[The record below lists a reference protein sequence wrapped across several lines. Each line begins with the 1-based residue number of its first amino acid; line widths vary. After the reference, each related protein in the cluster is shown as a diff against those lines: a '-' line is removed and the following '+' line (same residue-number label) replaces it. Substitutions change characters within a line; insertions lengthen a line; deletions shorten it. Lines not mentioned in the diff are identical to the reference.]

1 MLDTNDILAE
11 IGEINLSVINLKAKP
26 GNKIELNKIKDC
38 LNKIF
43 PDSKCVDVI
52 YTVNTDKMFFG
63 IVTLPILSPNEILNI
78 MTSDEDSKIATYKV
92 ELDSKLFC
100 ETIDLSVDE
109 ITALIVHEVA
119 RLVND
124 YYPINNARYLIDKA
138 VLDYGITL
146 KMSEYV
152 PYIEIIGYGIK
163 EAARRSVSIFEN
175 NYLVPYYLDETYEL
189 TDSLRRAITKLDNKG
204 NLWDT
209 EVDNKSII
217 VKWVVRL
224 YTDILKYRIMSLHTL
239 EKGIQLTGSVLV
251 VNEMKNMIKK
261 LRRIDDYSLMQEAS
275 SIINF
280 FNDSKKANLSALDRF
295 KANGIKNYYD
305 DFYEIQFE
313 VNNMDNDRGTAVALL
328 HKINSRMSVIDDYIS
343 TEPELNL
350 QTKKRLA
357 DLYYKY
363 DELRGNIASQK
374 LKSPQTL
381 LINIDRE
388 SYLNGNYNKKVLS

>member
-124 YYPINNARYLIDKA
+124 YYPINNARYLIDKV

-189 TDSLRRAITKLDNKG
+189 TDSLRRAITKLENKG

-217 VKWVVRL
+217 VKWVVRV

-381 LINIDRE
+381 LINID
-388 SYLNGNYNKKVLS
+388 

>member
-189 TDSLRRAITKLDNKG
+189 TDSLRRAITKLENKG

-217 VKWVVRL
+217 VKWVVRV

-381 LINIDRE
+381 LINID
-388 SYLNGNYNKKVLS
+388 

>member
-189 TDSLRRAITKLDNKG
+189 TDSLRRAITKLENKG

-239 EKGIQLTGSVLV
+239 EKGIELTGSTLV
-251 VNEMKNMIKK
+251 VNEMKNMVKK

-381 LINIDRE
+381 LINID
-388 SYLNGNYNKKVLS
+388 

>member
-100 ETIDLSVDE
+100 DTIDLSVDE

-189 TDSLRRAITKLDNKG
+189 TDSLRRAITKLENKG

-217 VKWVVRL
+217 IKWVVRL

-239 EKGIQLTGSVLV
+239 EKGIELTGSVLI
-251 VNEMKNMIKK
+251 VNELKNIVKK
-261 LRRIDDYSLMQEAS
+261 LHRIDDYSLMQEAS
-275 SIINF
+275 NIINF
-280 FNDSKKANLSALDRF
+280 FNSTKNATLNALDRF

-305 DFYEIQFE
+305 DYYEIKFE
-313 VNNMDNDRGTAVALL
+313 YNNMDNDRGTAVALL

-343 TEPELNL
+343 TERVDT
-350 QTKKRLA
+350 QTKKRLTE
-357 DLYYKY
+357 LYYKY
-363 DELRGNIASQK
+363 DELRKNIAATK
-374 LKSPQTL
+374 LRPPQTL
-381 LINIDRE
+381 LINID
-388 SYLNGNYNKKVLS
+388 

>member
-26 GNKIELNKIKDC
+26 GNKVELNKIKDC

-100 ETIDLSVDE
+100 DTIDLSVDE

-189 TDSLRRAITKLDNKG
+189 TDSLRRAITKLENKG

-239 EKGIQLTGSVLV
+239 EKGIELTGSVLV
-251 VNEMKNMIKK
+251 VNEMKNMVKK

-381 LINIDRE
+381 LINID
-388 SYLNGNYNKKVLS
+388 

>member
-100 ETIDLSVDE
+100 ETIDLSIDE
-109 ITALIVHEVA
+109 ITALIVHEAA

-163 EAARRSVSIFEN
+163 EAARRSVSIFEY

-189 TDSLRRAITKLDNKG
+189 TDSLRRAITKLENKG

-217 VKWVVRL
+217 IKWVVRL

-381 LINIDRE
+381 LINID
-388 SYLNGNYNKKVLS
+388 

>member
-1 MLDTNDILAE
+1 MLDTNGILAK
-11 IGEINLSVINLKAKP
+11 IGEINLSVVNLKAKP
-26 GNKIELNKIKDC
+26 GDKIELNKIKEC

-78 MTSDEDSKIATYKV
+78 MTSDEDSKITTYKV
-92 ELDSKLFC
+92 ELDSKLFSDM
-100 ETIDLSVDE
+100 IDLSLDE

-124 YYPINNARYLIDKA
+124 YYPINNARYLIDKT

-189 TDSLRRAITKLDNKG
+189 TDSLRRAITKLENKG

-224 YTDILKYRIMSLHTL
+224 YTDILKYRIMALHTL
-239 EKGIQLTGSVLV
+239 EKGIELTGSVLI
-251 VNEMKNMIKK
+251 VNEMKNIVKK
-261 LRRIDDYSLMQEAS
+261 LHRIDDYSLMQEAS
-275 SIINF
+275 NIINF
-280 FNDSKKANLSALDRF
+280 FNSTKNATLSALDRF

-305 DFYEIQFE
+305 DYYEIKFE
-313 VNNMDNDRGTAVALL
+313 YNNMDNDRGTAIALL
-328 HKINSRMSVIDDYIS
+328 HKINSRMSIIDDYIS
-343 TEPELNL
+343 TERVDP
-350 QTKKRLA
+350 QAKKRLTE
-357 DLYYKY
+357 LYYKY
-363 DELRGNIASQK
+363 DELRKDIATTK
-374 LKSPQTL
+374 LRPPQTL
-381 LINIDRE
+381 LI
-388 SYLNGNYNKKVLS
+388 KVD

>member
-189 TDSLRRAITKLDNKG
+189 TDSLRRAITKLENKG

-217 VKWVVRL
+217 IKWVVRL

-239 EKGIQLTGSVLV
+239 EKGIELTGSVLI
-251 VNEMKNMIKK
+251 VNEMKNIVKK

-381 LINIDRE
+381 LINID
-388 SYLNGNYNKKVLS
+388 

>member
-189 TDSLRRAITKLDNKG
+189 TDSLRRAITKLENKG

-217 VKWVVRL
+217 IKWVVRL

-239 EKGIQLTGSVLV
+239 EKGIKLTGSVLV
-251 VNEMKNMIKK
+251 VNEMKNMVKK
-261 LRRIDDYSLMQEAS
+261 LHRIDDYSLMQEAS

-381 LINIDRE
+381 LINID
-388 SYLNGNYNKKVLS
+388 

>member
-189 TDSLRRAITKLDNKG
+189 TDSLRRAITKLENKG

-239 EKGIQLTGSVLV
+239 EKGIELTGSVLI
-251 VNEMKNMIKK
+251 VNEMKNIVKK

-275 SIINF
+275 NIINF
-280 FNDSKKANLSALDRF
+280 FNSTKNATLNALDRF

-381 LINIDRE
+381 LINID
-388 SYLNGNYNKKVLS
+388 

>member
-189 TDSLRRAITKLDNKG
+189 TDSLRRAITKLENKG

-239 EKGIQLTGSVLV
+239 EKGIELTGSVLI
-251 VNEMKNMIKK
+251 VNEMKNIVKK

-275 SIINF
+275 NIINF
-280 FNDSKKANLSALDRF
+280 FNSTKNATLNALDRF

-305 DFYEIQFE
+305 DYYEIKFE
-313 VNNMDNDRGTAVALL
+313 YNNMDNDRGTAVALL

-343 TEPELNL
+343 TERVDT
-350 QTKKRLA
+350 QTKKRLTE
-357 DLYYKY
+357 LYYKY
-363 DELRGNIASQK
+363 DELRKNIAATK
-374 LKSPQTL
+374 LRPPQTL
-381 LINIDRE
+381 LINID
-388 SYLNGNYNKKVLS
+388 

>member
-26 GNKIELNKIKDC
+26 GDKIELNKIKDC

-100 ETIDLSVDE
+100 DTIDLSVDE

-189 TDSLRRAITKLDNKG
+189 TDSLRRAITKLENKG

-251 VNEMKNMIKK
+251 VNEMKNMVKK

-381 LINIDRE
+381 LINID
-388 SYLNGNYNKKVLS
+388 

>member
-92 ELDSKLFC
+92 ELDSKLLC

-189 TDSLRRAITKLDNKG
+189 TDSLRRAITKLENKG

-239 EKGIQLTGSVLV
+239 EKGIELTGSVLI
-251 VNEMKNMIKK
+251 VNEMKNIVKK

-381 LINIDRE
+381 LINID
-388 SYLNGNYNKKVLS
+388 

>member
-163 EAARRSVSIFEN
+163 EAARRSVSIFKN
-175 NYLVPYYLDETYEL
+175 NYLFPYYLDETYEL
-189 TDSLRRAITKLDNKG
+189 TDSLRRAITKLENKG

-217 VKWVVRL
+217 IKWVVRL

-381 LINIDRE
+381 LINID
-388 SYLNGNYNKKVLS
+388 

>member
-189 TDSLRRAITKLDNKG
+189 TDSLRRAITKLENKG

-239 EKGIQLTGSVLV
+239 EKGIELTGSVLV
-251 VNEMKNMIKK
+251 VNEMKNMVKK

-381 LINIDRE
+381 LINID
-388 SYLNGNYNKKVLS
+388 

>member
-26 GNKIELNKIKDC
+26 GNKVELNKIKDC

-43 PDSKCVDVI
+43 PDSKCVDVM

-100 ETIDLSVDE
+100 DTIDLSVDE

-124 YYPINNARYLIDKA
+124 YYPINNARYLIDKT

-189 TDSLRRAITKLDNKG
+189 TDSLKRAITKLENKG

-217 VKWVVRL
+217 IKWVVRL

-239 EKGIQLTGSVLV
+239 EKGIELTGSVLI
-251 VNEMKNMIKK
+251 VNEMKNIVKK
-261 LRRIDDYSLMQEAS
+261 LHKIDDYSLMQEAS
-275 SIINF
+275 NIINF
-280 FNDSKKANLSALDRF
+280 FNSTKNATLNALDRF

-313 VNNMDNDRGTAVALL
+313 YNNMDNDRGTAVALL
-328 HKINSRMSVIDDYIS
+328 HKINSRMSVIDDYVS
-343 TEPELNL
+343 TEKVDP
-350 QTKKRLA
+350 QAKKRLTE
-357 DLYYKY
+357 LYYKY
-363 DELRGNIASQK
+363 DELRKNIAATK
-374 LKSPQTL
+374 LRPPQTL
-381 LINIDRE
+381 LINID
-388 SYLNGNYNKKVLS
+388 

>member
-1 MLDTNDILAE
+1 MLDTNDILAK
-11 IGEINLSVINLKAKP
+11 IGEINLSVVNLKAKP
-26 GNKIELNKIKDC
+26 GDKTELNKIKEC

-78 MTSDEDSKIATYKV
+78 MTSDEDSKITTYKV
-92 ELDSKLFC
+92 ELDSKLFSDM
-100 ETIDLSVDE
+100 IDLSLDE

-124 YYPINNARYLIDKA
+124 YYPINNARYLIDKT

-189 TDSLRRAITKLDNKG
+189 TDSLRRAITKLENKG

-209 EVDNKSII
+209 EIDNKSII
-217 VKWVVRL
+217 IKWVVRV
-224 YTDILKYRIMSLHTL
+224 YTNILKYRIMSLHTL
-239 EKGIQLTGSVLV
+239 EKGIELTGSVLV
-251 VNEMKNMIKK
+251 VNEMKNMVKK
-261 LRRIDDYSLMQEAS
+261 LHRIDDYSLMQEAS

-313 VNNMDNDRGTAVALL
+313 VNNMDNDRGTAVGLL

-363 DELRGNIASQK
+363 DELRGTIASQK

-381 LINIDRE
+381 LINID
-388 SYLNGNYNKKVLS
+388 

>member
-189 TDSLRRAITKLDNKG
+189 TDSLRRAITKLENKG

-217 VKWVVRL
+217 IKWVVRL

-381 LINIDRE
+381 LINID
-388 SYLNGNYNKKVLS
+388 

>member
-26 GNKIELNKIKDC
+26 GNKVELNKIKDC

-43 PDSKCVDVI
+43 PDSKCVDVM

-100 ETIDLSVDE
+100 DTIDLSVDE

-124 YYPINNARYLIDKA
+124 YYPINNARYLIDKT

-189 TDSLRRAITKLDNKG
+189 SDSLRRAITKLENKG

-217 VKWVVRL
+217 IKWVVRL

-239 EKGIQLTGSVLV
+239 EKGIELTGSVLV
-251 VNEMKNMIKK
+251 VNEMKNMVKK
-261 LRRIDDYSLMQEAS
+261 LHRIDDYSLMQEAS

-381 LINIDRE
+381 LINID
-388 SYLNGNYNKKVLS
+388 

>member
-26 GNKIELNKIKDC
+26 GNKVELNKIKDC

-43 PDSKCVDVI
+43 PDSKCVDVM

-78 MTSDEDSKIATYKV
+78 MTSDEDSRITTYKV

-124 YYPINNARYLIDKA
+124 YYPINNARYLIDKT

-189 TDSLRRAITKLDNKG
+189 TDSLRRAITKLENKG

-217 VKWVVRL
+217 IKWVVRL

-239 EKGIQLTGSVLV
+239 EKGIELTGSVLV
-251 VNEMKNMIKK
+251 VNEMKNMVKK
-261 LRRIDDYSLMQEAS
+261 LHRIDDYSLMQEAS

-381 LINIDRE
+381 LINID
-388 SYLNGNYNKKVLS
+388 

>member
-38 LNKIF
+38 LNKMF

-124 YYPINNARYLIDKA
+124 YYPINNARYLIDKT

-189 TDSLRRAITKLDNKG
+189 TDSLRRAITKLENKG
-204 NLWDT
+204 NLWNT

-217 VKWVVRL
+217 VKWVVRV

-239 EKGIQLTGSVLV
+239 EKGIELTGSVLV
-251 VNEMKNMIKK
+251 VNEMKNMVKK
-261 LRRIDDYSLMQEAS
+261 LHRIDDYSLMQEAS

-381 LINIDRE
+381 LINID
-388 SYLNGNYNKKVLS
+388 

>member
-1 MLDTNDILAE
+1 MLDTNDILAK
-11 IGEINLSVINLKAKP
+11 IGEINLSVVNLKAKP
-26 GNKIELNKIKDC
+26 GDKIELNKIKEC

-78 MTSDEDSKIATYKV
+78 MTSDEDSKITTYKV
-92 ELDSKLFC
+92 ELDSKLFSDM
-100 ETIDLSVDE
+100 IDLSLDE

-124 YYPINNARYLIDKA
+124 YYPINNARYLIDKT

-189 TDSLRRAITKLDNKG
+189 TDALRRAITKLENKG

-209 EVDNKSII
+209 EIDNKSII
-217 VKWVVRL
+217 IKWVVRL
-224 YTDILKYRIMSLHTL
+224 YTNILKYRIMSLHTL
-239 EKGIQLTGSVLV
+239 EKGIELTGSVLV
-251 VNEMKNMIKK
+251 VNEMKNMVKK
-261 LRRIDDYSLMQEAS
+261 LHRIDDYSLMQEAS
-275 SIINF
+275 NIINF
-280 FNDSKKANLSALDRF
+280 FNSTKNATLNALDRF

-305 DFYEIQFE
+305 DYYEIQFE
-313 VNNMDNDRGTAVALL
+313 YNNMDNDRGTAVTLL

-343 TEPELNL
+343 TEKVDP
-350 QTKKRLA
+350 QTKKRLTE
-357 DLYYKY
+357 LYYKY
-363 DELRGNIASQK
+363 DELRKNIAAAK
-374 LKSPQTL
+374 LRPPQTL
-381 LINIDRE
+381 LI
-388 SYLNGNYNKKVLS
+388 KVD

>member
-43 PDSKCVDVI
+43 PDSKCVDVM

-100 ETIDLSVDE
+100 DTIDLSVDE

-124 YYPINNARYLIDKA
+124 YYPINNARYLIDKT

-189 TDSLRRAITKLDNKG
+189 TDSLRRAITKLENKG

-217 VKWVVRL
+217 IKWVVRL

-239 EKGIQLTGSVLV
+239 EKGIELTGSVLI
-251 VNEMKNMIKK
+251 VNEMKNIVKK
-261 LRRIDDYSLMQEAS
+261 LHRIDDYSLMQEAS

-280 FNDSKKANLSALDRF
+280 FNSTKNATLNALDRF

-305 DFYEIQFE
+305 DYYEIKFE
-313 VNNMDNDRGTAVALL
+313 YNNMDNDRGTAVALL

-343 TEPELNL
+343 TERVDT
-350 QTKKRLA
+350 QTKKRLTE
-357 DLYYKY
+357 LYYKY
-363 DELRGNIASQK
+363 DELRKNIAATK
-374 LKSPQTL
+374 LRPPQTL
-381 LINIDRE
+381 LINID
-388 SYLNGNYNKKVLS
+388 

>member
-189 TDSLRRAITKLDNKG
+189 TDSLRRAITKLENKG

-217 VKWVVRL
+217 IKWVVRL

-239 EKGIQLTGSVLV
+239 EKGIELTGSVLI
-251 VNEMKNMIKK
+251 VNEMKNIVKK
-261 LRRIDDYSLMQEAS
+261 LHRIDDYSLMQEAS
-275 SIINF
+275 NIINF
-280 FNDSKKANLSALDRF
+280 FNSTKNATLSALDRF

-305 DFYEIQFE
+305 DYYEIKFE
-313 VNNMDNDRGTAVALL
+313 YNNMDNDRGTAIALL
-328 HKINSRMSVIDDYIS
+328 HKINSRMSIIDDYIS
-343 TEPELNL
+343 TERVDP
-350 QTKKRLA
+350 QAKKRLTE
-357 DLYYKY
+357 LYYKY
-363 DELRGNIASQK
+363 DELRKDIAATK
-374 LKSPQTL
+374 LRPPQTL
-381 LINIDRE
+381 LI
-388 SYLNGNYNKKVLS
+388 KVD

>member
-26 GNKIELNKIKDC
+26 GNKIELNKIKDF

-100 ETIDLSVDE
+100 DTIDLSVDE

-124 YYPINNARYLIDKA
+124 YYPINNARYLIDKT

-189 TDSLRRAITKLDNKG
+189 TDSLRRAITKLENKG

-217 VKWVVRL
+217 IKWVVRL

-239 EKGIQLTGSVLV
+239 EKGIELTGSVLV
-251 VNEMKNMIKK
+251 VNEMKNMVKK
-261 LRRIDDYSLMQEAS
+261 LHRIDDYSLMQEAS

-313 VNNMDNDRGTAVALL
+313 VNNMGNDRGTAVALL

-381 LINIDRE
+381 LINID
-388 SYLNGNYNKKVLS
+388 

>member
-1 MLDTNDILAE
+1 MLGTNDILAE
-11 IGEINLSVINLKAKP
+11 IGEINLSVVNLKAKP

-78 MTSDEDSKIATYKV
+78 MTSDEDSKITTYKV
-92 ELDSKLFC
+92 ELDSKLFS
-100 ETIDLSVDE
+100 ETMDLTLDE

-119 RLVND
+119 RLVSD
-124 YYPINNARYLIDKA
+124 YYPINNARYLIDKT

-189 TDSLRRAITKLDNKG
+189 TDSLRRAITKLENKG

-209 EVDNKSII
+209 EIDNKSII
-217 VKWVVRL
+217 IKWVVRL

-239 EKGIQLTGSVLV
+239 EKGIELTGSVLV
-251 VNEMKNMIKK
+251 VNEMKNIVKK
-261 LRRIDDYSLMQEAS
+261 LHRIDDYSLMQEAS
-275 SIINF
+275 NIINF
-280 FNDSKKANLSALDRF
+280 FNSTKNATLNALDRF

-313 VNNMDNDRGTAVALL
+313 YNNMDNDRETAIALL
-328 HKINSRMSVIDDYIS
+328 HRINSRMSVIDDYIS
-343 TEPELNL
+343 TERVDP
-350 QTKKRLA
+350 QTKKRLIE
-357 DLYYKY
+357 LYYKY
-363 DELRGNIASQK
+363 DELRKNIATTK
-374 LKSPQTL
+374 LRPPQTL
-381 LINIDRE
+381 LINVD
-388 SYLNGNYNKKVLS
+388 

>member
-1 MLDTNDILAE
+1 MLDTNDILAK
-11 IGEINLSVINLKAKP
+11 IGEINLSVVNLKAKP
-26 GNKIELNKIKDC
+26 GDKIELNKIKEC

-78 MTSDEDSKIATYKV
+78 MTSDEDSKITTYKV
-92 ELDSKLFC
+92 ELDSKLFSDM
-100 ETIDLSVDE
+100 IDLSLDE

-124 YYPINNARYLIDKA
+124 YYPINNARYLIDKT

-189 TDSLRRAITKLDNKG
+189 TDSLRRAITKLENKG

-209 EVDNKSII
+209 EIDNKSII
-217 VKWVVRL
+217 IKWVVRL
-224 YTDILKYRIMSLHTL
+224 YTNILKYRIMSLHTL
-239 EKGIQLTGSVLV
+239 EKGIELTGSVLV
-251 VNEMKNMIKK
+251 VNEMKNMVKK
-261 LRRIDDYSLMQEAS
+261 LHRIDDYSLMQEAS
-275 SIINF
+275 NIINF
-280 FNDSKKANLSALDRF
+280 FNSTKNATLNALDRF

-305 DFYEIQFE
+305 DYYEIQFE
-313 VNNMDNDRGTAVALL
+313 YNNMDNDRGTAVTLL

-343 TEPELNL
+343 TEKVDP
-350 QTKKRLA
+350 QTKKRLTE
-357 DLYYKY
+357 LYYKY
-363 DELRGNIASQK
+363 DELRKNIAATK
-374 LKSPQTL
+374 LRPPQTL
-381 LINIDRE
+381 LI
-388 SYLNGNYNKKVLS
+388 KVD

>member
-1 MLDTNDILAE
+1 MLDINDILAE

-100 ETIDLSVDE
+100 DTIDLSVDE

-124 YYPINNARYLIDKA
+124 YYPINNVRYLIDKA

-189 TDSLRRAITKLDNKG
+189 TDSLRRAITKLENKG

-217 VKWVVRL
+217 IKWVVRL

-239 EKGIQLTGSVLV
+239 EKGIELTGSVLI
-251 VNEMKNMIKK
+251 VNEMKNIVKK

-280 FNDSKKANLSALDRF
+280 FNSTKNATLNALDRF

-305 DFYEIQFE
+305 DYYEIKFE
-313 VNNMDNDRGTAVALL
+313 YNNMDNDRGTAVALL

-343 TEPELNL
+343 TERVDT
-350 QTKKRLA
+350 QTKKRLTE
-357 DLYYKY
+357 LYYKY
-363 DELRGNIASQK
+363 DELRKNIAATK
-374 LKSPQTL
+374 LRPPQTL
-381 LINIDRE
+381 LINID
-388 SYLNGNYNKKVLS
+388 

>member
-100 ETIDLSVDE
+100 DTIDLSVDE

-189 TDSLRRAITKLDNKG
+189 TDSLRRAITKLENKG

-217 VKWVVRL
+217 IKWVVRL

-239 EKGIQLTGSVLV
+239 EKGIELTGSVLV
-251 VNEMKNMIKK
+251 VNEMKNMVKK

-381 LINIDRE
+381 LINID
-388 SYLNGNYNKKVLS
+388 

>member
-43 PDSKCVDVI
+43 PDSKCVDVM
-52 YTVNTDKMFFG
+52 YTINTDKMFFG

-100 ETIDLSVDE
+100 DTIDLSVDE

-124 YYPINNARYLIDKA
+124 YYPINNARYLIDKT

-189 TDSLRRAITKLDNKG
+189 TDSLRRAITKLENKG

-217 VKWVVRL
+217 IKWVVRL

-239 EKGIQLTGSVLV
+239 EKGIELTGSVLV
-251 VNEMKNMIKK
+251 VNEMKNMVKK
-261 LRRIDDYSLMQEAS
+261 LHRIDDYSLMQEAS

-381 LINIDRE
+381 LINID
-388 SYLNGNYNKKVLS
+388 

>member
-189 TDSLRRAITKLDNKG
+189 TDSLRRAITKLENKG

-217 VKWVVRL
+217 IKWVVRL

-328 HKINSRMSVIDDYIS
+328 HKINSRMGVIDDYIS

-381 LINIDRE
+381 LINID
-388 SYLNGNYNKKVLS
+388 

>member
-43 PDSKCVDVI
+43 PDSKCVDVM

-100 ETIDLSVDE
+100 DTIDLSVDE

-124 YYPINNARYLIDKA
+124 YYPINNARYLIDKT

-189 TDSLRRAITKLDNKG
+189 TDSLRRAITKLENKG

-217 VKWVVRL
+217 IKWVVRL

-239 EKGIQLTGSVLV
+239 EKGIELTGSVLI
-251 VNEMKNMIKK
+251 VNEMKNIVKK
-261 LRRIDDYSLMQEAS
+261 LHRIDDYSLMQEAS
-275 SIINF
+275 NIINF
-280 FNDSKKANLSALDRF
+280 FNSTKNATLNALDRF

-305 DFYEIQFE
+305 DYYEIKFE
-313 VNNMDNDRGTAVALL
+313 YNNMDNDRGTAVVLL

-343 TEPELNL
+343 TERVDT
-350 QTKKRLA
+350 QTKKRLTE
-357 DLYYKY
+357 LYYKY
-363 DELRGNIASQK
+363 DELRKNIAATK
-374 LKSPQTL
+374 LRPPQTL
-381 LINIDRE
+381 LINID
-388 SYLNGNYNKKVLS
+388 

>member
-26 GNKIELNKIKDC
+26 GNKVELNKIKDC

-43 PDSKCVDVI
+43 PDSKCVDVM

-78 MTSDEDSKIATYKV
+78 MTSNEDSKITTYKV

-100 ETIDLSVDE
+100 DTIDLSVDE

-124 YYPINNARYLIDKA
+124 YYPINNARYLIDKT

-189 TDSLRRAITKLDNKG
+189 TDSLRRAITKLENKG

-239 EKGIQLTGSVLV
+239 EKGIELTGSVLV
-251 VNEMKNMIKK
+251 VNEMKNMVKK
-261 LRRIDDYSLMQEAS
+261 LHRIDDYSLMQEAS

-381 LINIDRE
+381 LINID
-388 SYLNGNYNKKVLS
+388 

>member
-100 ETIDLSVDE
+100 ETIDLAIDE

-189 TDSLRRAITKLDNKG
+189 TDSLRRAITKLENKG

-217 VKWVVRL
+217 IKWVVRL

-251 VNEMKNMIKK
+251 VNEMKNIVKK
-261 LRRIDDYSLMQEAS
+261 LHRIDDYSLMQEAS

-381 LINIDRE
+381 LINID
-388 SYLNGNYNKKVLS
+388 

>member
-43 PDSKCVDVI
+43 PDSKCVDII

-189 TDSLRRAITKLDNKG
+189 TDSLRRAITKLENKG

-217 VKWVVRL
+217 IKWVVRL

-251 VNEMKNMIKK
+251 VNEMKNMVKK
-261 LRRIDDYSLMQEAS
+261 LHRIDDYSLMQEAS

-381 LINIDRE
+381 LINID
-388 SYLNGNYNKKVLS
+388 

>member
-100 ETIDLSVDE
+100 DTIDLSVDE

-189 TDSLRRAITKLDNKG
+189 TDSLRRAITKLENKG

-217 VKWVVRL
+217 IKWVVRL

-343 TEPELNL
+343 TERVDT
-350 QTKKRLA
+350 QTKKRLTE
-357 DLYYKY
+357 LYYKY
-363 DELRGNIASQK
+363 DELRKNIAATK
-374 LKSPQTL
+374 LRPPQTL
-381 LINIDRE
+381 LINID
-388 SYLNGNYNKKVLS
+388 

>member
-1 MLDTNDILAE
+1 MLDTNDILAK
-11 IGEINLSVINLKAKP
+11 IGEINLSVVNLKAKP
-26 GNKIELNKIKDC
+26 GDKIELNKIKEC

-78 MTSDEDSKIATYKV
+78 MTSDEDSKITTYKV

-100 ETIDLSVDE
+100 ETIDLSLDE

-124 YYPINNARYLIDKA
+124 YYPINNARYLIDKT
-138 VLDYGITL
+138 VLDYGIAL

-189 TDSLRRAITKLDNKG
+189 TDSLRRAITKLENKG

-217 VKWVVRL
+217 IKWVVRL

-239 EKGIQLTGSVLV
+239 EKGIEITGSVLV
-251 VNEMKNMIKK
+251 VNEMKNIVKK
-261 LRRIDDYSLMQEAS
+261 LHRIDDYSLMQEAS

-280 FNDSKKANLSALDRF
+280 FNSTKNATLNALDRF
-295 KANGIKNYYD
+295 KSNGIKNYYD
-305 DFYEIQFE
+305 DYYEIQFE
-313 VNNMDNDRGTAVALL
+313 YNNMDNDRGTAVTLL

-343 TEPELNL
+343 TEKVDP
-350 QTKKRLA
+350 QTKKRLTE
-357 DLYYKY
+357 LYYKY
-363 DELRGNIASQK
+363 DELRKNIAAAK
-374 LKSPQTL
+374 LTPPQTL
-381 LINIDRE
+381 LI
-388 SYLNGNYNKKVLS
+388 KVD

>member
-26 GNKIELNKIKDC
+26 GNKIELNKIKDF

-100 ETIDLSVDE
+100 DTIDLSVDE

-124 YYPINNARYLIDKA
+124 YYPINNARYLIDKT

-189 TDSLRRAITKLDNKG
+189 TDSLRRAITKLENKG

-217 VKWVVRL
+217 IKWVVRV

-239 EKGIQLTGSVLV
+239 EKGIELTGSVLI
-251 VNEMKNMIKK
+251 VNEMKNMVKK
-261 LRRIDDYSLMQEAS
+261 LHRIDDYSLMQEAS

-381 LINIDRE
+381 LINID
-388 SYLNGNYNKKVLS
+388 